1 MIYALL
7 QHCRPEQV
15 FGGFDGGQ
23 ILHRRAHCG
32 DHPATIDFACA
43 RGFELL
49 IAVVQNGLQTSSVLV
64 FDFAESFGHPDRFV
78 EELHAGSW
86 TEAVESRPCQIDIV
100 R

>member
-7 QHCRPEQV
+7 QHYRPEQV

-23 ILHRRAHCG
+23 ILHRRTHCG

-49 IAVVQNGLQTSSVLV
+49 IAAVAQIGLQTSSVLV
-64 FDFAESFGHPDRFV
+64 FDFAESFGLPDRSV
-78 EELHAGSW
+78 EELHAGS
-86 TEAVESRPCQIDIV
+86 
-100 R
+100 